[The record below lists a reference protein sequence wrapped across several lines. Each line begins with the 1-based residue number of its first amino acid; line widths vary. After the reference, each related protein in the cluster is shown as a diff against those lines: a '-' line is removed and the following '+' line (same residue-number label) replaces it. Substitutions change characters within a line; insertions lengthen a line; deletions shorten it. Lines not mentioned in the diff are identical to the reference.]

1 MEGGVL
7 MELRVYR
14 DAGGEW
20 RWSAVAGNGE
30 KVGDSGE
37 GYVSKS
43 NALRA
48 ARQFRDGLVEVDV
61 DIIAAGDG

>member
-1 MEGGVL
+1 MEI
-7 MELRVYR
+7 RVYR
-14 DAGGEW
+14 DAGGDY
-20 RWSAVAGNGE
+20 RWSAKAGNGE
-30 KVGDSGE
+30 TIADSSE
-37 GYVSKS
+37 GYASKS